1 MIHLGKR
8 TWRPYAAVT
17 AAVLSLAVVLAAPG
31 SAGAANK
38 AAAAP
43 RAAAVSPSAS
53 LIAPGNELRMTSA
66 IRGLTSTGQA
76 VTGRFIPRSFF
87 INRHGHLVAHGILNL
102 VVQRATPLR
111 TSTTANVPVQT
122 VKSIPTT
129 SALSTRSLAA
139 AALPAGAC
147 NILNLVLGPL
157 HLNLLGLVID
167 LNRVVLNIIGQTG
180 AGNLLGNL
188 LCAVAG
194 LLDGN
199 PLGQQLGQVAAL
211 LNSLLA
217 ILQ

>member
-8 TWRPYAAVT
+8 AWRPYAAVT

-38 AAAAP
+38 AGAA

-66 IRGLTSTGQA
+66 IRGLTSTGEA
-76 VTGRFIPRSFF
+76 VTGRFIPKSFF
-87 INRHGHLVAHGILNL
+87 VNRHGHLIAHGILNM

-122 VKSIPTT
+122 VKSVPT
-129 SALSTRSLAA
+129 SALTTRALAA

-147 NILNLVLGPL
+147 SILNLVLGPL
-157 HLNLLGLVID
+157 HLNLLGLIVD

>member
-1 MIHLGKR
+1 
-8 TWRPYAAVT
+8 
-17 AAVLSLAVVLAAPG
+17 
-31 SAGAANK
+31 
-38 AAAAP
+38 
-43 RAAAVSPSAS
+43 
-53 LIAPGNELRMTSA
+53 MTSA
-66 IRGLTSTGQA
+66 IRGLTSTGTA
-76 VTGRFIPRSFF
+76 VTGRFIPKSFF
-87 INRHGHLVAHGILNL
+87 VNRHGHLIAHGILNL

-122 VKSIPTT
+122 VKSIPT
-129 SALSTRSLAA
+129 SGLSTRSLAA

-147 NILNLVLGPL
+147 SILNLVLGPL
-157 HLNLLGLVID
+157 HLDLLGLVID